1 MAHNEN
7 KRLQLKAEVFKAMG
21 HPLRLGVIELL
32 QDGEKCVCEIVEQVG
47 TEISNVSKHL
57 SVLKKAGIVADRRD
71 GLKIMY
77 RLTMPCALDFAKCV
91 ENVVIKRLDEQR
103 SAMVAWFLRNPL
115 NFMICR
121 LTIRT
126 KWTYLFLNMFEVF
139 GKAYNAPQRATAI
152 NHESG
157 YLQGDGT
164 ADSTKDIGASS
175 G

>member
-7 KRLQLKAEVFKAMG
+7 ERLKLKAEVFKAMG
-21 HPLRLGVIELL
+21 HPLRLGVIEFLK
-32 QDGEKCVCEIVEQVG
+32 DGEKCVCEIVEQVG

-103 SAMVAWFLRNPL
+103 SAMVA
-115 NFMICR
+115 
-121 LTIRT
+121 
-126 KWTYLFLNMFEVF
+126 
-139 GKAYNAPQRATAI
+139 
-152 NHESG
+152 
-157 YLQGDGT
+157 
-164 ADSTKDIGASS
+164 
-175 G
+175 